1 MQSAPFSQNA
11 SPLPRPVWP
20 RSQLSGSDLRNITSS
35 PSEAPFHCCQSRGCL
50 RISRG
55 ISAEFGY
62 LALYFLSYLL
72 STVCPL
78 GWTVRDPGSS
88 RKQVLPQ
95 ENWQETHRGGSLVS
109 EVISTYIN
117 SG

>member
-11 SPLPRPVWP
+11 SPLPRPAWP
-20 RSQLSGSDLRNITSS
+20 RLQLSGSDLRSITSS
-35 PSEAPFHCCQSRGCL
+35 PSEAPFHCCQSLGCL
-50 RISRG
+50 HISRG

-88 RKQVLPQ
+88 
-95 ENWQETHRGGSLVS
+95 
-109 EVISTYIN
+109 
-117 SG
+117 